1 MTIGGDSGE
10 RRLMSEQGAGYA
22 KFRRKLVVGYLILCA
37 LLFALLGWKIVS
49 GYRSD
54 RQAAAAVTK
63 NSARAMAAH
72 VSEIIDA
79 VDQSLRLS
87 ASGISTLDD
96 GALTPDT
103 VLPLLAASS
112 RASDSRHWLLF
123 IDASGKGVVASSGLP
138 VQDVSF
144 ADRSYFLDASASH
157 ADQLHIGGPSVGRVS
172 RRRLFF
178 LSRRVN
184 SPSGK
189 FLGVIAAPVDAKRVA
204 DVFEGARLGPEM
216 SIALTMKGSMIV
228 ARAPLFEESFGA
240 DLSGLARPNPAVLGE
255 GTFEADSPFRG
266 ERRLFSYTPV
276 ASLPLMVVVGVT
288 RESWIAGSRSD
299 FIVGLVGLAVVLIVA
314 LFSGRFALEQYSRL
328 ERVEAWQRKLIDQLH
343 SAKMDLARGER
354 RLRMIADSVP
364 ARVAYVNADERYTYH
379 NTGPSGVPT
388 GASRGRTLLETHGP
402 EVYGAIKK
410 DAHRAL
416 SGEPVDVERIYA
428 VDGEARCFKHQ
439 YTPDV
444 TGLGKVMGYYAM
456 VTDITEFKAI
466 QKRLSDLARVDGLTG
481 LPNRAELLDR
491 LETAL
496 ARCRRT
502 GTAMACLYLDI
513 DRFKEV
519 NDTLGH
525 AGGDCALIE
534 FSRRLRQC
542 VRESDTVARLSGDEF
557 AIVLEDTGRPEGAQ
571 GVAAKIIAC
580 MNMPF
585 NIEGEQRLVTT
596 SIGVA
601 LANPLEDNPRS
612 LLRAADAALYRAKRA
627 GRNRLE
633 T

>member
-1 MTIGGDSGE
+1 
-10 RRLMSEQGAGYA
+10 MSEHGAGYA

-37 LLFALLGWKIVS
+37 LLFSLLGWKIVA

-72 VSEIIDA
+72 VGEIIDA

-87 ASGISTLDD
+87 ALGISALDD
-96 GALTPDT
+96 GALTPDA

-144 ADRSYFLDASASH
+144 ADRSYFLDPSASH
-157 ADQLHIGGPSVGRVS
+157 ADQLHVGGPAVGRVS
-172 RRRLFF
+172 KRRLFF

-204 DVFEGARLGPEM
+204 DVFERARLGPEM
-216 SIALTMKGSMIV
+216 SIALTMKRSTIV

-240 DLSGLARPNPAVLGE
+240 DLSGLARPNPALLAE

-266 ERRLFSYTPV
+266 EQRLFSYTAV

-288 RESWIAGSRSD
+288 RESWAAGSRSD
-299 FIVGLVGLAVVLIVA
+299 FIAGLMALAVALIVA
-314 LFSGRFALEQYSRL
+314 LFSGRFALQQYIRL

-343 SAKMDLARGER
+343 SAKVDLAQGER

-364 ARVAYVNADERYTYH
+364 AQIAYVNADERYTYH
-379 NTGPSGVPT
+379 NTGPSGVPR
-388 GASRGRTLLETHGP
+388 GALLGKTLLETHGS
-402 EVYGAIKK
+402 EVYEAIKK
-410 DAHRAL
+410 DARRAL

-428 VDGEARCFKHQ
+428 VDGEAHCFKHQ
-439 YTPDV
+439 YTPDF
-444 TGLGKVMGYYAM
+444 TSRGRVMGYYAM
-456 VTDITEFKAI
+456 VTDITEFKMV

-502 GTAMACLYLDI
+502 GTGMACLYLDI

-525 AGGDCALIE
+525 AGGDCALME

-557 AIVLEDTGRPEGAQ
+557 AIVLENIGEPEETQ

-580 MNMPF
+580 MAMPF
-585 NIEGEQRLVTT
+585 NIEGERRVITT

-601 LANPLEDNPRS
+601 VANPVKDDPRS

-633 T
+633 S

>member
-1 MTIGGDSGE
+1 MN
-10 RRLMSEQGAGYA
+10 EQNAGYA
-22 KFRRKLVVGYLILCA
+22 KFRRKLMVGYLILCA
-37 LLFALLGWKIVS
+37 LLFALLGWKVVS

-72 VSEIIDA
+72 VGEIIDA
-79 VDQSLRLS
+79 IDQSLRLS
-87 ASGISTLDD
+87 ASGISALGD
-96 GALTPDT
+96 GALRPDA

-112 RASDSRHWLLF
+112 QASDSRYWLTF

-144 ADRSYFLDASASH
+144 ADRSYFLDASVSH
-157 ADQLHIGGPSVGRVS
+157 ADQLHVDGPAVGHVS
-172 RRRLFF
+172 KRRLFF
-178 LSRRVN
+178 LSRRVE

-204 DVFEGARLGPEM
+204 DVFERVRLGPEM
-216 SIALTMKGSMIV
+216 SISLTMKGSMIV

-240 DLSGLARPNPAVLGE
+240 DLSRLARPNPAVLVE
-255 GTFEADSPFRG
+255 GTLEADSPFRG

-288 RESWIAGSRSD
+288 RESWAAGSRSD
-299 FIVGLVGLAVVLIVA
+299 IIAGLVGLAMALIVA
-314 LFSGRFALEQYSRL
+314 LFSGRFALEQYIRL
-328 ERVEAWQRKLIDQLH
+328 ERVEASQRKLIDQLH

-364 ARVAYVNADERYTYH
+364 ARVAYVNTDERYTYH
-379 NTGPSGVPT
+379 NTGPSGIPG
-388 GASRGRTLLETHGP
+388 GASLGKTLLETHGP
-402 EVYGAIKK
+402 EVYGAIKQ
-410 DAHRAL
+410 DARRAL
-416 SGEPVDVERIYA
+416 SGAPVDVERIYA
-428 VDGEARCFKHQ
+428 VDGESHCFKHQ
-439 YTPDV
+439 YTPDI
-444 TGLGKVMGYYAM
+444 TSQGRVMGYYAM
-456 VTDITEFKAI
+456 VTDITEFKTI
-466 QKRLSDLARVDGLTG
+466 QKRLSDLARVDSLTG

-491 LETAL
+491 LVAAL

-525 AGGDCALIE
+525 AGGDCVLME

-557 AIVLEDTGRPEGAQ
+557 AIVLEDIVQSEEVQ
-571 GVAAKIIAC
+571 GVASKIIAY
-580 MNMPF
+580 MAMPF
-585 NIEGEQRLVTT
+585 NIENERRVVTT

-601 LANPLEDNPRS
+601 LANPLEDDPRS

-627 GRNRLE
+627 GRNRVE
-633 T
+633 S

>member
-1 MTIGGDSGE
+1 MN
-10 RRLMSEQGAGYA
+10 EQNAGYA

-37 LLFALLGWKIVS
+37 LLFALLGWKVVS

-54 RQAAAAVTK
+54 RQTAAAVTK

-72 VSEIIDA
+72 VGEIIDV

-87 ASGISTLDD
+87 ASGISALDD
-96 GALTPDT
+96 GALTTDA
-103 VLPLLAASS
+103 VLPLLAASPQ
-112 RASDSRHWLLF
+112 ASDSRHWLLF
-123 IDASGKGVVASSGLP
+123 IDASGKGMVASSGLP
-138 VQDVSF
+138 VQDVSY
-144 ADRSYFLDASASH
+144 ADRSYFLDASASR
-157 ADQLHIGGPSVGRVS
+157 ADQLHVGGPAVGLVS
-172 RRRLFF
+172 KRRLFF
-178 LSRRVN
+178 LSRRVE
-184 SPSGK
+184 SSSGK
-189 FLGVIAAPVDAKRVA
+189 FLGVIAAPVDAKRIA
-204 DVFEGARLGPEM
+204 DVFERARLSPEM
-216 SIALTMKGSMIV
+216 SISLTMKGRMIV

-240 DLSGLARPNPAVLGE
+240 DLSGLARPNPAVLVE

-288 RESWIAGSRSD
+288 RESWAADSRSD
-299 FIVGLVGLAVVLIVA
+299 FIAGLVGLAVALIVA
-314 LFSGRFALEQYSRL
+314 LFSGRFALEQYMRL
-328 ERVEAWQRKLIDQLH
+328 ERVEASQRKLIDQLH

-354 RLRMIADSVP
+354 RLRMIANSMP

-379 NTGPSGVPT
+379 NTGPSGVPG
-388 GASRGRTLLETHGP
+388 GASLGKTLLETHGP
-402 EVYGAIKK
+402 EVYGAIKT
-410 DAHRAL
+410 DARLAL

-428 VDGEARCFKHQ
+428 VDGEERCFKHQ
-439 YTPDV
+439 YMPDF
-444 TGLGKVMGYYAM
+444 TSRGRVMGYYAM
-456 VTDITEFKAI
+456 ITDITEFKTI
-466 QKRLSDLARVDGLTG
+466 QKRLSDLSRIDGLTG

-525 AGGDCALIE
+525 AGGDCVLME

-557 AIVLEDTGRPEGAQ
+557 AIVLEDVGQSEEAQ
-571 GVAAKIIAC
+571 GVAAKIIAF
-580 MNMPF
+580 MAMPF
-585 NIEGEQRLVTT
+585 NIEGERRVVTT

-601 LANPLEDNPRS
+601 LANPLEDDPRS
-612 LLRAADAALYRAKRA
+612 LLQAADAALYRAKRA
-627 GRNRLE
+627 GRNRLGS
-633 T
+633 

>member
-1 MTIGGDSGE
+1 LI
-10 RRLMSEQGAGYA
+10 SEQGAGFA
-22 KFRRKLVVGYLILCA
+22 KFRHKLVVGYLVLCA
-37 LLFALLGWKIVS
+37 LLFALLGWKVVS

-54 RQAAAAVTK
+54 RAAAAAATQ

-72 VSEIIDA
+72 VGEIIDA

-87 ASGISTLDD
+87 ASGISALDD
-96 GALTPDT
+96 GALTPDA

-112 RASDSRHWLLF
+112 RASDSRHWLMF
-123 IDASGKGVVASSGLP
+123 VDASGRGVVASSGLP
-138 VQDVSF
+138 VRDVSLR
-144 ADRSYFLDASASH
+144 DRPYFLGPASTR
-157 ADQLHIGGPSVGRVS
+157 ADQLHVGEPAFGRVS
-172 RRRLFF
+172 GRRLFF
-178 LSRRVN
+178 LSRRVE
-184 SPSGK
+184 SATGK
-189 FLGVIAAPVDAKRVA
+189 FLGAIVAPVDAKRVA
-204 DVFEGARLGPEM
+204 EVFEKARLGPEM
-216 SIALTMKGSMIV
+216 SIALTMKGNMII

-240 DLSGLARPNPAVLGE
+240 DLSRLARPNPPVLAE

-266 ERRLFSYTPV
+266 ERRLFSYAPV

-288 RESWIAGSRSD
+288 RESWAAGSRSD
-299 FIVGLVGLAVVLIVA
+299 FIAGLVGLAVALIVA
-314 LFSGRFALEQYSRL
+314 LFSGRFALDQYMRL

-343 SAKMDLARGER
+343 STKVDLARGER

-379 NTGPSGVPT
+379 NAGPSGAPA
-388 GASRGRTLLETHGP
+388 GASLGQTLLETHGP
-402 EVYGAIKK
+402 EVYAAIMK
-410 DAHRAL
+410 DARRAL
-416 SGEPVDVERIYA
+416 SGEPVDVERSYT
-428 VDGEARCFKHQ
+428 VDGEARFFKHQ
-439 YTPDV
+439 YAPDFSSR
-444 TGLGKVMGYYAM
+444 GRVMGYYAM
-456 VTDITEFKAI
+456 VTDITEFKTI

-491 LETAL
+491 LDAAL

-502 GTAMACLYLDI
+502 GAGMACLYLDI

-525 AGGDCALIE
+525 AGGDCALVE

-557 AIVLEDTGRPEGAQ
+557 AIVLEDIGQPEEAQ
-571 GVAAKIIAC
+571 GVAAKIIDC
-580 MNMPF
+580 MAIPF
-585 NIEGEQRLVTT
+585 NIEGERRVVTT

-601 LANPLEDNPRS
+601 LSNPLEDDPRS
-612 LLRAADAALYRAKRA
+612 LLRAADAALYRAKKA

-633 T
+633 S